1 MYLAVVFVGL
11 GRRPVTT
18 EATSSETWAPVL
30 LLHPLTNVRRVTG
43 IVRGCQVDADE
54 DPIERVA
61 P

>member
-1 MYLAVVFVGL
+1 MVFVGM

-18 EATSSETWAPVL
+18 EATSCETWAPVL
-30 LLHPLTNVRRVTG
+30 LLHPLTKVRRVTG
-43 IVRGCQVDADE
+43 IVRGCQVAAEE